1 MATSRTGTA
10 VWKRVSARA
19 IKQAQSDGLT
29 HCPVPRCGIELDY
42 LNRKAPNGA
51 SVDHVLA
58 HANGGADHIDNTQV
72 ICVACNSRKGKGAAT
87 TVDANV
93 NLFPHSCVW

>member
-58 HANGGADHIDNTQV
+58 HTNGGADHIDNTQV
-72 ICVACNSRKGKGAAT
+72 ICVACNSRKGKGVN
-87 TVDANV
+87 TVEAEHV